1 MRQSLSTSVIISL
14 VILFFSISNTSSASA
29 ESCILKAR
37 VTNIP
42 PLYYKNDSG
51 EWAGLTVDLANV
63 LLNEA
68 GCKGDFESISWA
80 RSLDL
85 LENGGIDMM
94 MNLSRTNDR
103 EQFIH
108 FIGPQ
113 NIETAQLLTKK
124 NITIDINSLEDFKK
138 LPGIVGYQQGSFY
151 GKEFHEKLRDDS
163 EFNSK
168 FEVVFSQEFNLN
180 KLKSDRIIGILGQ
193 NYSGVSAQKD
203 LLNSNEYKVH
213 PYIIHHN
220 EVYFGFSKKSVLPE
234 ILSKL
239 NEAYDRAIN
248 NKEFHRV
255 IESYK

>member
-1 MRQSLSTSVIISL
+1 MRQNFINNVVVTLL
-14 VILFFSISNTSSASA
+14 VLFFSISNLSSASA

-42 PLYYKNDSG
+42 PLYYKDDSG
-51 EWAGLTVDLANV
+51 EWSGLTVDLANV
-63 LLNEA
+63 LLNEV
-68 GCKGDFESISWA
+68 GCKGDFESISWS

-85 LENGGIDMM
+85 LKTGGIDMM
-94 MNLSRTNDR
+94 MNLSKTKDR
-103 EQFIH
+103 EKFIH

-113 NIETAQLLTKK
+113 SIETAQLLTKK
-124 NITIDINSLEDFKK
+124 NIAIDINSLEDFKK

-151 GKEFHEKLRDDS
+151 GKEFHEKLKSDP
-163 EFNSK
+163 EFNGK

-234 ILSKL
+234 IISKL
-239 NEAYDRAIN
+239 NEAYDRATN